1 MVFVLVI
8 SISIISVVI
17 GRVLLGKW
25 LNHLTLYC
33 VIWSGLILLYELKLL
48 PYPDVSARAW
58 FYIITTYLSFL
69 LGIITF
75 NVARNLYPKKP
86 IFTKSSDVDLLI
98 FKDGGKAVK
107 YALLFTTAITIY
119 TAVQNWMVLL
129 KMFGSIPAVILNA
142 NYIYILNSKGGGIKG
157 MVPFIAVF
165 GYVAIFFSGIY
176 SAYKGRFTF
185 LTFLPI
191 IAIIVRELATVG
203 RVGMLLALLEFFFT
217 FFLFR
222 HLLNDDKSGRFKF
235 SKKNAVLSFSFI
247 LILFIASSSIV
258 RIARGPA
265 ESFVGASQKLSKL
278 KGNFFITPT
287 VYLYL
292 SSDVGV
298 LSKYFD
304 YEPEKSKFGQN
315 TFLTVYHILS
325 KFDIIKRP
333 SDFQRGYYIPMWT
346 NTATFIRELHA
357 DFGVTGIFLIP
368 YLLGLIM
375 TWFWFKFYEE
385 RSLIVFIVL
394 VFLYLIIGFSFLV
407 MITRVGYWSISQFLI
422 IISIPLVEKI
432 AVHNY
437 KKSLIQKSN

>member
-1 MVFVLVI
+1 MVFILVI

-17 GRVLLGKW
+17 GKALLGKW

-48 PYPDVSARAW
+48 PYPNISARAW
-58 FYIITTYLSFL
+58 FYIITSYLSFL
-69 LGIITF
+69 FGILTLTS
-75 NVARNLYPKKP
+75 ARNLYNKKT
-86 IFTKSSDVDLLI
+86 ILNKSANLDLKI

-107 YALLFTTAITIY
+107 YALLFTSAITIY
-119 TAVQNWMVLL
+119 TAIQNWMVLI

-176 SAYKGRFTF
+176 TAYKGKFTF
-185 LTFLPI
+185 LTFLPFI
-191 IAIIVRELATVG
+191 GIIVREMATVG
-203 RVGMLLALLEFFFT
+203 RVGMLLALLEFLFV

-222 HLLNDDKSGRFKF
+222 HLLNNDSSKRFKF
-235 SKKNAVLSFSFI
+235 SKTNAIISFAFI
-247 LILFIASSSIV
+247 LALFIASASIV
-258 RIARGPA
+258 RVARGGT
-265 ESFVGASQKLSKL
+265 EKFVGASQQLSEL
-278 KGNFFITPT
+278 KGNFIISPT

-304 YEPEKSKFGQN
+304 YEPEKTKFGQN

-325 KFDIIKRP
+325 KFDIIDRP
-333 SDFQRGYYIPMWT
+333 SDYQKGYFIPMWT
-346 NTATFIRELHA
+346 NTATYIREIHA
-357 DFGVTGIFLIP
+357 DFGVTGVFLIP
-368 YLLGLIM
+368 YLLGLII
-375 TWFWFKFYEE
+375 TWLWFKFYEE
-385 RSLIVFIVL
+385 KSLIVFTIL

-407 MITRVGYWSISQFLI
+407 MFTRVGYWSISQLLI

-437 KKSLIQKSN
+437 KK